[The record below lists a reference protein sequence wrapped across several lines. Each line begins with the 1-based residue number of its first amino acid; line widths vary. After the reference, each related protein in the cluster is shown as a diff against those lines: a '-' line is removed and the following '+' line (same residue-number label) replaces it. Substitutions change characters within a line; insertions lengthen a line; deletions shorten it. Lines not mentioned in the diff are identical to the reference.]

1 MAGLD
6 IHKKN
11 IAVCLRKTSPDG
23 SVEKEIRTFATMTDD
38 LLALCDWLS
47 AQQVTHVAMEST
59 GVLWKPIWNILEGY
73 DFELQLVNAR
83 ELKQVPGRKSNVKSL
98 GYEVTL
104 AEWKAA

>member
-1 MAGLD
+1 
-6 IHKKN
+6 
-11 IAVCLRKTSPDG
+11 
-23 SVEKEIRTFATMTDD
+23 
-38 LLALCDWLS
+38 
-47 AQQVTHVAMEST
+47 MEST

-83 ELKQVPGRKSNVKSL
+83 ELKQVPGRKSDVKSL